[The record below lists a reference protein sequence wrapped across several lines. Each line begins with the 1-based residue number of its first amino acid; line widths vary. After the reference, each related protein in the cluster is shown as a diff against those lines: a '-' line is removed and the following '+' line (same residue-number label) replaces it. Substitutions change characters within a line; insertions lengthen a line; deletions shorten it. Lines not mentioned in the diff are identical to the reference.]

1 MSKPTRNKTTRKRK
15 TEPWIV
21 RFRLWKVHPSLVC
34 RIKGEL
40 RVDAINAK
48 HAYSRAYTELNKE
61 FPKWNDEEFLMRRA
75 NDVTDKWIRLTKGGL
90 SNAES
95 RKTKIVDREI
105 EPHRGNRKRSTVRRT
120 KDSDRNS
127 AD

>member
-1 MSKPTRNKTTRKRK
+1 MSKTKKNMRKRK
-15 TEPWIV
+15 TEIWIV

-34 RIKGEL
+34 RIKGDL
-40 RVDAINAK
+40 RVDAVNAK
-48 HAYSRAYTELNKE
+48 NAFLKAHIELRDE
-61 FPKWNDEEFLMRRA
+61 FPKWDDEEFLMRRA
-75 NDVTDKWIRLTKGGL
+75 NDVTDKWIKLTKGGL

-95 RKTKIVDREI
+95 RKTKTVDREI
-105 EPHRGNRKRSTVRRT
+105 EPHRGNRKRATLRST

>member
-21 RFRLWKVHPSLVC
+21 RFRLWKLHPSLIC

-48 HAYSRAYTELNKE
+48 HAYSLAYTELNKE

-75 NDVTDKWIRLTKGGL
+75 NDVTDKWIKLTKGGL
-90 SNAES
+90 PNDD
-95 RKTKIVDREI
+95 RKTKTVDRERD
-105 EPHRGNRKRSTVRRT
+105 PHRGGRTRATLRRT
-120 KDSDRNS
+120 EDSDRNS